1 MSIDSRPDEYY
12 GTRFPSCPLAS
23 GSAGERVRV
32 RGSLIE
38 LILGRDSPQTKM
50 SQHHSKPPSP

>member
-1 MSIDSRPDEYY
+1 MSIDSRPDEYD
-12 GTRFPSCPLAS
+12 GPRFPSCPLAS
-23 GSAGERVRV
+23 GSAGERV